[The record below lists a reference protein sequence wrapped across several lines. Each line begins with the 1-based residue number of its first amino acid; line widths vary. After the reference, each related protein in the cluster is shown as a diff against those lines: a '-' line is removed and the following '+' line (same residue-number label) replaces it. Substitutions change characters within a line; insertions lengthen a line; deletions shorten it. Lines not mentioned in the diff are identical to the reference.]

1 MKKISFGEFFLFVS
15 TLFVSVL
22 FMPVIYANAETH
34 VPAGSV
40 TKDTVWTTIGSPYIL
55 DGSVDVS
62 YGYTLTV
69 DPGVTI
75 DASITGKYAP
85 VLSMFKGILIMNG
98 TQDKP
103 ITVKGLASINLT
115 QSSTTISHVNF
126 LNMEPS
132 GGFNLDL
139 EYTRARISY
148 SSFKGSKQGLHI
160 VSGDTVISTSSI
172 SGLSSGLY
180 FRKQAVFLMKNKP
193 ILERFFSMITHTVT
207 HIADAS
213 IYIPSYNQGILIIK
227 NSSFS
232 STSPMAIDNDY
243 ADQFTMIDASGNWWG
258 RSSNPSTNPAR
269 FMNLVNYVPWL
280 DHEPDL
286 IEKPKTV
293 CCSSVLFIPGIE
305 SSRLYKG
312 QSLLWEPHRND
323 NVRQLFMNDDG
334 SSVDTSIYS
343 GGPIDN
349 VWLYSLYGKFMKFLD
364 SMVAQ
369 GTLGEWLS
377 FGYDWRKAIPD
388 VVLGNEKKATT
399 TESMIDVVGHLAKN
413 SKTGKVTIVAHS
425 NGGLVAKYLIK
436 TLADQGKSN
445 LIDSVISVAVPFLG
459 TPEAI
464 GGILHGD
471 DESLAGGLI
480 LKTSVARQLGSNMA
494 SAYSLLPS
502 KGYFDKVA
510 KPVVSS
516 SSMTISNASDLS
528 DFITDVKGLN
538 NTVSSSSSDVNSP
551 IKGNTILMASAGD
564 LHNVLDLYSWPA
576 NITHWILAGWNVM
589 TTTGISYGS
598 ENHCKITFLGWKCGS
613 VTTHDVSKTNM
624 GDGTVVIKSA
634 SGSLADNTGIL
645 ENNTGSIVSINLHQT
660 DNDKVAHGNI
670 LESSTTQAILG
681 NIIKN
686 SVAPTTSLASVL
698 TSISSIP
705 GVTLGEPDYS
715 LESNYLVLTTRSQ
728 IEPHVY
734 DSEGRHTGEIT
745 PPTDIDSLYSAYENN
760 IPGSSIDI
768 SKNSGED
775 NVTHVYLPDN
785 GQKYIVTLKG
795 TGISGFNFDI
805 DRFGNGAIQN
815 SAKYVGLP
823 VTPMTVAST
832 SIQFVP
838 YSSGGGFTF
847 ADSLPVLTID
857 TDGDGKTDMSAI
869 HDATSTVTTDSY
881 LDLLKS
887 MCSTISKSHQPTVI
901 GRVITYP
908 VIIDCKSI
916 VVRIDNIKTLLDSGK
931 IKQVHDYSEQLS
943 AYVKHR
949 DLKTMTD
956 SDNKEL
962 WKMLSLFLS
971 QYE

>member
-1 MKKISFGEFFLFVS
+1 MTRLTNS
-15 TLFVSVL
+15 TGAFILVAGDVL
-22 FMPVIYANAETH
+22 VYVF
-34 VPAGSV
+34 SL
-40 TKDTVWTTIGSPYIL
+40 IL
-55 DGSVDVS
+55 
-62 YGYTLTV
+62 TLTV
-69 DPGVTI
+69 RYGGFPTRTLVSTHLQSFGILFLVFFIVSFSAGLYDKQ
-75 DASITGKYAP
+75 SIFMRGRIQSLLLKVQFINILIGTAFFYIAP
-85 VLSMFKGILIMNG
+85 VGIAPKAN
-98 TQDKP
+98 
-103 ITVKGLASINLT
+103 LAIY
-115 QSSTTISHVNF
+115 F
-126 LNMEPS
+126 
-132 GGFNLDL
+132 
-139 EYTRARISY
+139 
-148 SSFKGSKQGLHI
+148 
-160 VSGDTVISTSSI
+160 VISTLLLLLWRMIMFPVVSSA
-172 SGLSSGLY
+172 
-180 FRKQAVFLMKNKP
+180 RTQPA
-193 ILERFFSMITHTVT
+193 
-207 HIADAS
+207 
-213 IYIPSYNQGILIIK
+213 ILIG
-227 NSSFS
+227 NS
-232 STSPMAIDNDY
+232 
-243 ADQFTMIDASGNWWG
+243 
-258 RSSNPSTNPAR
+258 
-269 FMNLVNYVPWL
+269 
-280 DHEPDL
+280 
-286 IEKPKTV
+286 
-293 CCSSVLFIPGIE
+293 
-305 SSRLYKG
+305 
-312 QSLLWEPHRND
+312 
-323 NVRQLFMNDDG
+323 
-334 SSVDTSIYS
+334 
-343 GGPIDN
+343 
-349 VWLYSLYGKFMKFLD
+349 
-364 SMVAQ
+364 
-369 GTLGEWLS
+369 
-377 FGYDWRKAIPD
+377 
-388 VVLGNEKKATT
+388 
-399 TESMIDVVGHLAKN
+399 
-413 SKTGKVTIVAHS
+413 
-425 NGGLVAKYLIK
+425 
-436 TLADQGKSN
+436 
-445 LIDSVISVAVPFLG
+445 
-459 TPEAI
+459 
-464 GGILHGD
+464 D